1 MTTLTST
8 LILSFVVV
16 SIIIAFVVLFTL
28 ISNLKAEILYL
39 GQRVDSRAFESNVQ
53 MLSKTAYATKD
64 KLDAVCT
71 HYNLEI
77 EQEPSRYVVRKK

>member
-1 MTTLTST
+1 MTDLTFA
-8 LILSFVVV
+8 LILSFTVAA
-16 SIIIAFVVLFTL
+16 IFIAFVVLFTL
-28 ISNLKAEILYL
+28 ISNLKREILYL
-39 GQRVDSRAFESNVQ
+39 GQRIDSRAFESNVQ

-77 EQEPSRYVVRKK
+77 EQEPSKYVVRKK